1 MTFLIFFVLFGIKT
15 NLTKSEIVGIVVLK
29 GVQVALCGM
38 RCLDLTIDTLQI
50 LGTHFTYNEKLKEE
64 KNFHKVVTDMQR
76 VLEIWK
82 VRRLALVG
90 KIVIFKTIAIPK
102 IVFQAFITTAPKHI
116 INELKKIQKAL
127 NFILI

>member
-64 KNFHKVVTDMQR
+64 KNFYKVVTDMQR

>member
-64 KNFHKVVTDMQR
+64 KNFYKVVTDMQR
-76 VLEIWK
+76 VLEIRK

>member
-1 MTFLIFFVLFGIKT
+1 M
-15 NLTKSEIVGIVVLK
+15 GIVVLK

-64 KNFHKVVTDMQR
+64 KNFYKVVTDMQR
-76 VLEIWK
+76 VLEIRK

>member
-1 MTFLIFFVLFGIKT
+1 MIFFVLFGIKT

-64 KNFHKVVTDMQR
+64 KNFYKVVTDMQR